1 MQASILP
8 FQYGWYWI
16 NYGFQ
21 TVKKQPMAFI
31 FWALITNLL
40 INLSY
45 FIPIIGQI
53 ALMVLTPSL
62 TFIIL
67 NASRRVLKGERI
79 LLNDWL
85 TPLKTDHSFA
95 RLLKLGGIYFALL
108 FIASVVATTPFMD
121 TIGAALPGD
130 GDIDAQ
136 ALLAAIRTPVIIF
149 LGFYFLISILFWHAP
164 ALVGWHKIPIKQAL
178 FYSMVACWRNKLP
191 MIIYAAFWA
200 AVYYLFHL
208 LSGVLMP
215 ILGTD
220 VSYFLLTLV
229 SLLIFALLYSTF
241 YPIYR
246 TVFDI
251 QDEVPLPSIE
261 QN

>member
-16 NYGFQ
+16 LYGFLSI
-21 TVKKQPMAFI
+21 KKQPMAFI
-31 FWALITNLL
+31 FWALVTNLL

-67 NASRRVLKGERI
+67 NASRKVLRDERVLLG
-79 LLNDWL
+79 DWL
-85 TPLKTDHSFA
+85 TPLKQDQAFP
-95 RLLKLGGIYFALL
+95 RLLKLGGIYFVLL
-108 FIASVVATTPFMD
+108 FIASVIATTPFMD
-121 TIGAALPGD
+121 SIGAALPAD
-130 GDIDAQ
+130 QEIDAQ
-136 ALLAAIRTPVIIF
+136 ALLQAIRTPVIIF
-149 LGFYFLISILFWHAP
+149 LCFYFLISILFWHAP
-164 ALVGWHKIPIKQAL
+164 ALVGWHAIPIKQAL

-208 LSGVLMP
+208 LSGLLMS
-215 ILGTD
+215 ILGND
-220 VSYFLLTLV
+220 FSYFLLTLI

-241 YPIYR
+241 YPIYH
-246 TVFDI
+246 TVFNI
-251 QDEVPLPSIE
+251 QDDITLPKID
-261 QN
+261 

>member
-95 RLLKLGGIYFALL
+95 RLDRK
-108 FIASVVATTPFMD
+108 
-121 TIGAALPGD
+121 
-130 GDIDAQ
+130 
-136 ALLAAIRTPVIIF
+136 
-149 LGFYFLISILFWHAP
+149 
-164 ALVGWHKIPIKQAL
+164 
-178 FYSMVACWRNKLP
+178 
-191 MIIYAAFWA
+191 
-200 AVYYLFHL
+200 
-208 LSGVLMP
+208 
-215 ILGTD
+215 
-220 VSYFLLTLV
+220 
-229 SLLIFALLYSTF
+229 ST
-241 YPIYR
+241 R
-246 TVFDI
+246 LNSSHV
-251 QDEVPLPSIE
+251 
-261 QN
+261 